1 MVCEILI
8 QYFTQNLFIFS
19 VNSIQYDLLITDET
33 IIDYVLIYKKYMF
46 YTLKLNFVLLLS
58 HFLVNISTANIE
70 KVVSMLFSRRR
81 SNTDE
86 YTLAQ
91 FSY

>member
-1 MVCEILI
+1 
-8 QYFTQNLFIFS
+8 
-19 VNSIQYDLLITDET
+19 
-33 IIDYVLIYKKYMF
+33 MF

-91 FSY
+91 FSF